1 MKRRSLRVLAPF
13 LLLLAACA
21 SDEGTGLSPGGAA
34 TSEYWFESLPRMVAT
49 SDVVVLGTVVEIQ
62 KDVLLGTPP
71 EEIYM
76 LHADLDLEET
86 LYGSGIPS
94 PLTVQTDQDVPTE
107 PEWRQVGNT
116 VLAFMKLSTDPN
128 FPGIYY
134 PVNPQSV
141 YLVAGTDLQATVD
154 RDPFS
159 EGLAMMTLDEIR
171 SKVEKATEAIEAGE
185 VKPQIPI
192 GG

>member
-21 SDEGTGLSPGGAA
+21 SDEGTGLSPGGEA
-34 TSEYWFESLPRMVAT
+34 TSEYWFQSLPRMVAT

-62 KDVLLGTPP
+62 KDVMLGTPP

-86 LYGSGIPS
+86 LYGSDVPS
-94 PLTVQTDQDVPTE
+94 PLTVQTDQDVSTE

-128 FPGIYY
+128 FLGFYY

-141 YLVAGTDLQATVD
+141 YLVVGTDLQETVEA
-154 RDPFS
+154 DPFS
-159 EGLAMMTLDEIR
+159 EGVAKMTLDEIR
-171 SKVEKATEAIEAGE
+171 SKIEQAKRAIAAGE
-185 VKPQIPI
+185 VTAEDPV